1 MAMGRPRKP
10 TGLHELEGTVRK
22 DRHNQ
27 LEPQPKK
34 GLPDR
39 PMWVEQDPVTAS
51 LFDAV
56 TKYVDDMKI
65 STAVDGI
72 ALGLLADQ
80 LGLYITLREAIRED
94 GSIISETGVKGQEK
108 RIAHPAIPQL
118 NQTLGNIF
126 KLLREY
132 GLTAASRSN
141 VSVQEEKPIDGF
153 ESFLK

>member
-94 GSIISETGVKGQEK
+94 GSIISETGEG
-108 RIAHPAIPQL
+108 P
-118 NQTLGNIF
+118 
-126 KLLREY
+126 REAY
-132 GLTAASRSN
+132 CPPRYTPIKSN
-141 VSVQEEKPIDGF
+141 TRKHIQVVT
-153 ESFLK
+153 